1 MAYKFDEVTCIIISD
16 IRFTLISLNFLFIN
30 EFDASGD
37 FNEIF
42 YCIADV
48 RTNLMPELATLPP
61 VVAAQFRR
69 DMWVLDD

>member
-1 MAYKFDEVTCIIISD
+1 M
-16 IRFTLISLNFLFIN
+16 IN
-30 EFDASGD
+30 EFDASGG

-61 VVAAQFRR
+61 MVAAQFRR